1 MYASWVPHPRAP
13 PSIFSR
19 LMRESLP
26 DAAACMLTYCM
37 LLTFHYPS
45 TMNVY
50 CKVVLVLVV
59 MVMVVVIRAVWC

>member
-1 MYASWVPHPRAP
+1 MLHGSPTPEPHPLYFLALCVRVVAGC
-13 PSIFSR
+13 R
-19 LMRESLP
+19 GLH
-26 DAAACMLTYCM
+26 ATYCM